1 MRRIPCYNKLL
12 NSSANKPIK
21 PSNAIVPTA
30 SNVPNISK
38 PTTAVPKPKPN
49 LSETA
54 PIAFDQLNDGFP
66 STINPFSSTNPLSN
80 INPFYLPDPDNP
92 PLAHQYFNSLPNNS
106 TNGVIII
113 PNCRDSL

>member
-66 STINPFSSTNPLSN
+66 STINPFSSTNP
-80 INPFYLPDPDNP
+80 